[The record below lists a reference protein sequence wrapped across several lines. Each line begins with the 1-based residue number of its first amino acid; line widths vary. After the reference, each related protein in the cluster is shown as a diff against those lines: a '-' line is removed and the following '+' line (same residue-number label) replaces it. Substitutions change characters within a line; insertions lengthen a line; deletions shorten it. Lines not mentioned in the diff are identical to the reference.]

1 MSAEKL
7 PLWSVKSPTLQASAP
22 EWMSFHFFV
31 DAERCPRAAMLKSAS
46 YMHLW
51 EGQGYP
57 KRPSAAALAGIV
69 VHSATETI
77 VKVFIKAGVTSMSDP
92 KTMDCLRELGG
103 YMAVLS
109 KTLDAVLRLE
119 EDNPRFQR
127 PKAAIVKSLRMQ
139 MPRIRESIQQL
150 LASRA
155 WKLSDAVNKGTS
167 PTRTISS
174 EGRYPLP
181 QGSHFEVDLVD
192 RSMMWRGRA
201 DLVTV
206 TSGGCSVVDWKTG
219 QESEDHHRQMQVYA
233 LLWDGDSE
241 LNPSRLPTES
251 LKLSYGGMTVEVAV
265 PHGEK
270 LIELKRILCERTE
283 KVRAELELDPVPARP
298 SADNCRFCQVKLI
311 CDDCWSWNQSSTE
324 KKDAFNDLELVL
336 INATNESSW
345 SAESNLKAVG
355 IPTVLLKRSQCDD
368 GLWSALQP
376 GMKLRMSDAMVT
388 FREDGEQP
396 LVAFTTFT
404 EVLLL
409 AV

>member
-1 MSAEKL
+1 M
-7 PLWSVKSPTLQASAP
+7 
-22 EWMSFHFFV
+22 
-31 DAERCPRAAMLKSAS
+31 
-46 YMHLW
+46 
-51 EGQGYP
+51 G
-57 KRPSAAALAGIV
+57 
-69 VHSATETI
+69 
-77 VKVFIKAGVTSMSDP
+77 DP
-92 KTMDCLRELGG
+92 KTMDCVRELGG

-109 KTLDAVLRLE
+109 KALDAVLKLE
-119 EDNPRFQR
+119 DDNPRFVR

-139 MPRIRESIQQL
+139 MPRMRESIQQL

-155 WKLSDAVNKGTS
+155 WKLLDAVNKGTS
-167 PTRTISS
+167 LTLPIHS

-181 QGSHFEVDLVD
+181 QGSHLEVDLVD

-201 DLVTV
+201 DLVTI

-219 QESEDHHRQMQVYA
+219 EESEDHHRQMEVYA

-251 LKLSYGGMTVEVAV
+251 LKLSYGGNTVEVAV
-265 PHGEK
+265 PHGEQ
-270 LIELKRILCERTE
+270 LIELKRIICEGTE

-311 CDDCWSWNQSSTE
+311 CNDCWSWNQSSTE

-345 SAESNLKAVG
+345 SAESNLKTVG

-376 GMKLRMSDAMVT
+376 GMKLRMTDAMVT

-404 EVLLL
+404 EALLL